1 LFFHISNFHLSPN
14 GQAFSRL
21 AECARIPSLYLTFH
35 RRKRQSRQ
43 RAEGQVGCNAMLD
56 GNAYRL
62 SITYNGSS
70 RSFTRVFSISIFSPT
85 NDLILFLF
93 ISHRPS
99 VLFSTTCFFAA
110 CFFLYHIASSLLT
123 NYPSIFFLSE
133 GLASHTLLLLLASS
147 LYHIQGTSPH
157 IPLLHPL
164 PVSLFG
170 VGLPPISPSA
180 LDC

>member
-1 LFFHISNFHLSPN
+1 MCKNTLIILDLTPKKAPMTTASRRT
-14 GQAFSRL
+14 SRL
-21 AECARIPSLYLTFH
+21 QRNVG
-35 RRKRQSRQ
+35 RKR
-43 RAEGQVGCNAMLD
+43 
-56 GNAYRL
+56 YRF
-62 SITYNGSS
+62 SITYNDSF
-70 RSFTRVFSISIFSPT
+70 RSFTRVFSIIYFSPST
-85 NDLILFLF
+85 NLILFLSV
-93 ISHRPS
+93 SHRPS

-110 CFFLYHIASSLLT
+110 CFFLYRIASSLLT

-147 LYHIQGTSPH
+147 LYRIQGTSPH

-170 VGLPPISPSA
+170 VGLPPISLSA

>member
-1 LFFHISNFHLSPN
+1 MQLFIFVAQRPGVQPLGRMCKNTLIILDLPPKKAPITTASRRP
-14 GQAFSRL
+14 SRL
-21 AECARIPSLYLTFH
+21 QRNVG
-35 RRKRQSRQ
+35 RKR
-43 RAEGQVGCNAMLD
+43 
-56 GNAYRL
+56 YRL

-70 RSFTRVFSISIFSPT
+70 RSFTRVFSIIYFSPST
-85 NDLILFLF
+85 NLILFLF
-93 ISHRPS
+93 VSHRPS

-110 CFFLYHIASSLLT
+110 CFFLYRIASSLLT

-133 GLASHTLLLLLASS
+133 GPASHTLLPLLASS

-164 PVSLFG
+164 PLSLFG